1 MMEELAALSPERLC
15 ELRSAHVPAVLRE
28 QAERERA
35 RSASRAAAPAR
46 RRLPL
51 LTAARLRLRALRGL
65 VRLSAPQ
72 LAAAAVALI
81 AVAGGLRA
89 AGALPLPFFVLLS
102 GGKEQAR

>member
-1 MMEELAALSPERLC
+1 MTEELAALSPERLC

-89 AGALPLPFFVLLS
+89 AGALPFGLLS